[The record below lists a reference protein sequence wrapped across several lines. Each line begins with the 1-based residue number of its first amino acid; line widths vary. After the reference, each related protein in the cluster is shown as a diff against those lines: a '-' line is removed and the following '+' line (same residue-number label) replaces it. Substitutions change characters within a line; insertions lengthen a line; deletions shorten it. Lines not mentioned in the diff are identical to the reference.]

1 MVKNAG
7 GNKSKRQG
15 RKFVNAP
22 IQKSI
27 RYATEDG
34 ELYAAV
40 VKLMGGSHCEVMCI
54 DGKTRICVI
63 RNKFKGRSK
72 RDNLLTRGVWILVG
86 IRDWEV
92 RSCDKH
98 EKCDLLEVYSSSDRD
113 ILKQDTSYN
122 FTAILGI
129 GNDQHYD
136 NDDPFEF
143 VDDTTSTY
151 KAAIENQLKDNLSS
165 SFIQEEEEEE
175 IDINDI

>member
-54 DGKTRICVI
+54 DGKTRMCVI

-92 RSCDKH
+92 RSGDKL
-98 EKCDLLEVYSSSDRD
+98 EKCDLLEVYSSSDKD
-113 ILKQDTSYN
+113 KLKQDTSSN

-129 GNDQHYD
+129 GDDDRND
-136 NDDPFEF
+136 NDDYFEF

-151 KAAIENQLKDNLSS
+151 QEAIENQLKVNYSS
-165 SFIQEEEEEE
+165 VIEEQEEE
-175 IDINDI
+175 IDIDDI

>member
-22 IQKSI
+22 VQKSI

-63 RNKFKGRSK
+63 RN
-72 RDNLLTRGVWILVG
+72 
-86 IRDWEV
+86 
-92 RSCDKH
+92 
-98 EKCDLLEVYSSSDRD
+98 
-113 ILKQDTSYN
+113 
-122 FTAILGI
+122 
-129 GNDQHYD
+129 
-136 NDDPFEF
+136 
-143 VDDTTSTY
+143 
-151 KAAIENQLKDNLSS
+151 
-165 SFIQEEEEEE
+165 
-175 IDINDI
+175 